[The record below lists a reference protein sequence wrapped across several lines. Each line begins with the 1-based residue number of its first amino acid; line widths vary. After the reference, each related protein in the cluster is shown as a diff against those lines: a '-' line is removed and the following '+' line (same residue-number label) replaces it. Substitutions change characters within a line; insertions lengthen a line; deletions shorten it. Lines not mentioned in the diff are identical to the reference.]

1 MDGVLP
7 EEDAG
12 LLLQAEVW
20 VPPISY
26 LRSVQRAGCEA
37 RIERSRAPATFI
49 HIISLRGSSNCGC
62 IGHSTMMNQRILRSN
77 SPAYLLKEKFSDR
90 FILT

>member
-12 LLLQAEVW
+12 LLLQVDVW

-26 LRSVQRAGCEA
+26 LRPGMA
-37 RIERSRAPATFI
+37 SRA
-49 HIISLRGSSNCGC
+49 
-62 IGHSTMMNQRILRSN
+62 
-77 SPAYLLKEKFSDR
+77 
-90 FILT
+90 

>member
-37 RIERSRAPATFI
+37 RIERSRLQPHLFTLSPSGGAPTVA
-49 HIISLRGSSNCGC
+49 
-62 IGHSTMMNQRILRSN
+62 
-77 SPAYLLKEKFSDR
+77 A
-90 FILT
+90 